1 MSKQIAIAGDMMGL
15 ETRNR
20 AFLLPNGAYP
30 TLFNA
35 YERRQRIRKKRGHTT
50 RGRLRRCLT
59 TIVLNQSAAGVT
71 TTINDLLLDPNVLA
85 FGATPVRTA
94 QPNAEIQHFVTGL
107 TPVLTITVGADMF
120 TDNGN
125 GTLTGGSGG
134 ATINYVS
141 GQIVLNFF
149 PPIPVTPITV
159 TFCYYPALP
168 VMGIIQQETIAINAE
183 QTVAFDTTYAYI
195 PALPVNNWIEM
206 PSAAPT
212 FWTGA
217 DFNLFWGVNY
227 RGTVPQTQALWVTNN
242 VDPIRYYETGT
253 WNAIPFL
260 PILFGTTVL
269 SRALLIAPFKGRLL
283 VFNTTE
289 TDTVAATSAT
299 FVNRCRYSRSAL
311 VGNPTNLAAG
321 WLQVPQGGG
330 FVDAPT
336 AEAIISV
343 QNLKDRLIVYFERST
358 WELVYTGNETLPFYF
373 RKINRELG
381 SESTFSVIPFDGGV
395 LGIGNVGIHAC
406 NGTNVTRIDEK
417 IPDQVYTIHNE
428 EQGPQRV
435 SGIRDFVEE
444 VVYWTYPDFSA
455 YDPDVDFA
463 NRKFPNRV
471 LLYNYTEGTW
481 GILEES
487 FTCYGYY
494 QPAVDYTWN
503 TLPYVNWD
511 AWTVPWNGGISQ
523 ARVLKVLAG
532 NQQGYTLELTNDSA
546 ANAVSRAIRAFPTP
560 TSITSPDHNMHEGD
574 YFIISGAIGVVFAF
588 NPPFNGPPYNYT
600 PALNSF
606 RVTNIPDK
614 DTLEF
619 DGNATGAYLGGG
631 EITVLSNFN
640 IRSKTFNEFFPL
652 AQSIRF
658 PYADFLFDRQAN
670 GFVSV
675 YFYLNDNQSSRNRP
689 LQGTSAMPLGGLAL
703 NPLEA
708 LQNTIW
714 YRKFANAVGQFVQY
728 QLRHSDD
735 DDLQYEPDIIPQMRV
750 ASIPQID
757 FVLNAVVLTADPSG
771 RLAP

>member
-50 RGRLRRCLT
+50 RGRLRRCFTVLLLNQT
-59 TIVLNQSAAGVT
+59 ASVNPYTIV
-71 TTINDLLLDPNVLA
+71 DLLADPNVLA
-85 FGATPVRTA
+85 FGATAVRTA

-107 TPVLTITVGADMF
+107 TPVLTITVGVDVF
-120 TDNGN
+120 TDLGN
-125 GTLTGGSGG
+125 GFLSGGSGG
-134 ATINYVS
+134 STINYVT
-141 GQIVLNFF
+141 GAITLNFTF
-149 PPIPVTPITV
+149 VPLLTPITV

-168 VMGIIQQETIAINAE
+168 VMGIIQQELIAVNFE
-183 QTVAFDTTYAYI
+183 QTVVFDTTYAYI
-195 PALPVNNWIEM
+195 PALPLNNWVEM

-227 RGTVPQTQALWVTNN
+227 RGSNPQTQALWVTNN
-242 VDPIRYYETGT
+242 VDPIRYYEGAT
-253 WNAIPFL
+253 WNLLPFTPL
-260 PILFGTTVL
+260 LFGVTVL
-269 SRALLIAPFKGRLL
+269 NTALLIAPFKGRLL
-283 VFNTTE
+283 LFNTTE
-289 TDTVAATSAT
+289 GGVV
-299 FVNRCRYSRSAL
+299 FRQRCRYSQSAL
-311 VGNPTNLAAG
+311 VGPPTNLATG
-321 WLQVPQGGG
+321 WLQTPQGPG

-336 AEAIISV
+336 SEAIVSV

-358 WELVYTGNETLPFYF
+358 WELVYTGNESLPFYF
-373 RKINRELG
+373 RQINRELG

-406 NGTNVTRIDEK
+406 NGTNVVRIDEK
-417 IPDQVYTIHNE
+417 IPDQVYVIHNDSE
-428 EQGPQRV
+428 GPQRV
-435 SGIRDFVEE
+435 SGIRDFFEE
-444 VVYWTYPDFSA
+444 VVYWTFPDFSA
-455 YDPDVDFA
+455 YDPDLA
-463 NRKFPNRV
+463 LAARKFPNRV

-503 TLPYVNWD
+503 TLPYVNWN
-511 AWTVPWNGGISQ
+511 AWTVPWNGGITQ

-532 NQQGYTLELTNDSA
+532 NQQGFTLELTNESA
-546 ANAVSRAIRAFPTP
+546 ANAVSRAIQSFPTP
-560 TSITSPDHNMHEGD
+560 TSIFSFEHNMKEGD
-574 YFIISGAIGVVFAF
+574 YFIISNAIGVTFTFA
-588 NPPFNGPPYNYT
+588 NPLYSTF
-600 PALNSF
+600 L
-606 RVTNIPDK
+606 VTNIPNANVI
-614 DTLEF
+614 EF
-619 DGNATGAYLGGG
+619 DGVVAGAYLGGG

-640 IRSKTFNEFFPL
+640 IRSKEFNEFFPL

-658 PYADFLFDRQAN
+658 PYADFLFDRQAD

-675 YFYLNDNQSSRNRP
+675 YFYLNDNQSSSNRP
-689 LQGTSAMPLGGLAL
+689 LQGTSTIPLGGTVL

-708 LQNTIW
+708 VQNTIW
-714 YRKFANAVGQFVQY
+714 YRKFANAVGQFIQY

-735 DDLQYEPDIIPQMRV
+735 DDLQFDPGIVPQMRV